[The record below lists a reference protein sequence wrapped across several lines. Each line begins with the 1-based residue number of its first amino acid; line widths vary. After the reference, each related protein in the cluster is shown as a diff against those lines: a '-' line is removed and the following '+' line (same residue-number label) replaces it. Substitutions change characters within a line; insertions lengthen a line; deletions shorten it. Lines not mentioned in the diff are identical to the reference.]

1 MDPKVANVLFH
12 QAICQRLSN
21 ATRVLVTHQVQF
33 LNSSDVSKIIVME
46 NGTIAA
52 VGTYEE
58 LKDAGKLGW
67 IQADDTE
74 VVKESFSNEV
84 VDKDE
89 KTSEIAAFASAQLQS
104 THSVMNLEA
113 PKQKETHRAAANNYE
128 TITELADEDLSHSG
142 VKVEMEM
149 IPLPS
154 IHTTTVHEEE
164 ETEVAMYQKLE
175 AEVETLQTPKASPQ
189 EGAQGIT
196 VAEGRAEGE
205 VTRQTYLGYM
215 KHMGGVGTAMF
226 LIAVLV
232 AGQAAVMSSTIWL
245 ATWSRMEREEQ
256 QGGRPNTQRI
266 HPPYT
271 HNTQLTSA
279 TLKCS
284 FTLPALSSSVAPL
297 NNCKLFATILSNV
310 SCTGPAYSS
319 YDFDFTLF
327 FLCWR

>member
-1 MDPKVANVLFH
+1 
-12 QAICQRLSN
+12 
-21 ATRVLVTHQVQF
+21 
-33 LNSSDVSKIIVME
+33 ME

-84 VDKDE
+84 VDKHE

-256 QGGRPNTQRI
+256 QGGRPMFIYLMLVFLAVFFAITRSV
-266 HPPYT
+266 
-271 HNTQLTSA
+271 LSFRL
-279 TLKCS
+279 TLKAA
-284 FTLPALSSSVAPL
+284 TRLHAAMLLSVLRAR
-297 NNCKLFATILSNV
+297 V
-310 SCTGPAYSS
+310 
-319 YDFDFTLF
+319 LF
-327 FLCWR
+327 FDSNPVGW